1 MLRFAGQ
8 LRRLRVDYYEY
19 VTMKVVVL
27 LTSGKDNHDPTGVL
41 LASDL
46 CVYISLLTGQVVQ
59 HLEKNLFLAQQALL
73 VPHDMMAGW
82 RVLTVQHSAWTNV
95 I

>member
-27 LTSGKDNHDPTGVL
+27 LTSGKDNNDPTGVS

-46 CVYISLLTGQVVQ
+46 QFR
-59 HLEKNLFLAQQALL
+59 KNLFLAQHSLL
-73 VPHDMMAGW
+73 VPYKMMAGW
-82 RVLTVQHSAWTNV
+82 RVLPVQHSA
-95 I
+95 